1 MFLNSRVFYIR
12 IKRIIDFFVGI
23 ILLLLTLPLILI
35 CILIIYLQDRKSPI
49 FIQKRV
55 GKNQKVFKL
64 LKLRSMRKELGNKTK
79 GDGDLLSNKKET
91 LEEARL
97 RFITTK
103 INDKRITKFGSFI
116 RAFHI
121 DELTQLIHLI
131 TGEMSLVGPR
141 PDVIVQ
147 QADYSIEEWSIR
159 NSVSPGLTSL
169 AIVRQARN
177 TKERIFLDCFYVKN
191 ISFLLDLKIICLTFK
206 KLIFKRSF

>member
-1 MFLNSRVFYIR
+1 
-12 IKRIIDFFVGI
+12 
-23 ILLLLTLPLILI
+23 
-35 CILIIYLQDRKSPI
+35 
-49 FIQKRV
+49 
-55 GKNQKVFKL
+55 
-64 LKLRSMRKELGNKTK
+64 MRKELGNKTRGN
-79 GDGDLLSNKKET
+79 GDFLSNKKET

-147 QADYSIEEWSIR
+147 QADYSSEEWRIR
-159 NSVSPGLTSL
+159 HLVSPGLTSL

-191 ISFLLDLKIICLTFK
+191 ISFLLDLKIIFLTFK
-206 KLIFKRSF
+206 KLIFI